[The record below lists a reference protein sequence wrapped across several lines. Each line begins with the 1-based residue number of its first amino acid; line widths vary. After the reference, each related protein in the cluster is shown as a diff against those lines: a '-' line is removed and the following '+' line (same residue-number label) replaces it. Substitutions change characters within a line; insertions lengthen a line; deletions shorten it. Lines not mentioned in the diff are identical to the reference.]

1 MKNVRWVIVILGGI
15 MCVTPFLFG
24 YSGNTDAFWNN
35 LILGILTIVL
45 AYLEQYIGAT
55 IIGGLT
61 IYAPFVLHFAPID
74 AALWSCVI
82 LGTLIAIVAGYQ
94 GFFSE
99 ECQPGTVLQS
109 ESSLLQPTSYQS
121 AQE

>member
-1 MKNVRWVIVILGGI
+1 MKSIKWVIVVLGA
-15 MCVTPFLFG
+15 MLCAATFLFG

-45 AYLEQYIGAT
+45 AYFEQYIGAT
-55 IIGGLT
+55 IVGGLT

-99 ECQPGTVLQS
+99 ESQSGLVEQS
-109 ESSLLQPTSYQS
+109 ESSLLQPTSYQG